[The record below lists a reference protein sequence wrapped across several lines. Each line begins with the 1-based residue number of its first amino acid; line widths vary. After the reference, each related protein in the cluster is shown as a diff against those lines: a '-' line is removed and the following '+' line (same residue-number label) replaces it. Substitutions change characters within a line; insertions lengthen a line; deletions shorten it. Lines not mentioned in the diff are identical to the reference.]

1 MDMFRKSLEKSED
14 KISIDIQKEEHD
26 FIRKAIVAG
35 RSEAIN
41 GPMKVN
47 KKVVIADIKSLYPS
61 VAGLCGNESKILGF
75 KTYYPIGKT
84 TWVKK

>member
-1 MDMFRKSLEKSED
+1 
-14 KISIDIQKEEHD
+14 
-26 FIRKAIVAG
+26 
-35 RSEAIN
+35 
-41 GPMKVN
+41 MKVN

-84 TWVKK
+84 TWVKKWDITKLGFYTCSVNHQIEKLMNVIPRRSLN